1 MSEGSQKTPQ
11 SKITLIVP
19 KGTSVTIIEDDGTGE
34 VAAPAGLQ
42 APPREEVER
51 YWREFLSESGK
62 KIFATA
68 ALIERQEGPG
78 FTLDQIAANR
88 SIDYES
94 AKAWH
99 RNAGRTAKR
108 WREETGAREP
118 IRLEDL
124 GEYGWRAEYQGDRTA
139 YRLSPGVRDL
149 VLDLRAEA

>member
-1 MSEGSQKTPQ
+1 MSSGRQITPQ

-19 KGTSVTIIEDDGTGE
+19 KGTSVTIVEDDGSGKVPVPALQT
-34 VAAPAGLQ
+34 AAP
-42 APPREEVER
+42 REDIAR
-51 YWREFLSESGK
+51 YWREFLSDSGK

-68 ALIERQEGPG
+68 ALIERHEGPG

-108 WREETGAREP
+108 WREVTGTPEP
-118 IRLEDL
+118 IRLEDV
-124 GEYGWRAEYQGDRTA
+124 GNYGWRAEYQGDRTA
-139 YRLSPGVRDL
+139 YRLSPGVCDL
-149 VLDLRAEA
+149 VLELRAEA